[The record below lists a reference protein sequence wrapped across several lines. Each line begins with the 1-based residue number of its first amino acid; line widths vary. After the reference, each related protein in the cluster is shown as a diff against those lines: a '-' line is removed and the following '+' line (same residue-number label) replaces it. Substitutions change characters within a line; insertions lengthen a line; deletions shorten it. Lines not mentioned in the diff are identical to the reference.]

1 MLANHTSIAH
11 LFERMLKQFGRL
23 FEKRAFLDNY
33 KRQPVFADDLEEFES
48 SRDVVRLL
56 TDEYRAAETSDYV
69 SWAAGTDDDVAAA
82 AVEAE
87 FDEPGRGRGG
97 TVGGADSAA
106 DDRMFSGGGGR
117 GGGGAAAAAAA
128 SAGAGAADHDTDD
141 ASFGIGAGADAGWG
155 GDA

>member
-48 SRDVVRLL
+48 ARDVVRLL

-69 SWAAGTDDDVAAA
+69 SWAAGTDDDAAA
-82 AVEAE
+82 AAAEAE
-87 FDEPGRGRGG
+87 FEETGRGRGG
-97 TVGGADSAA
+97 TVGGADGAA
-106 DDRMFSGGGGR
+106 DDRVFDRGSGGA
-117 GGGGAAAAAAA
+117 GAAAAAAA
-128 SAGAGAADHDTDD
+128 ASSGAAASGPDADD

-155 GDA
+155 GDG

>member
-23 FEKRAFLDNY
+23 FDKRAFLDNY

-48 SRDVVRLL
+48 ARDVVRLL

-82 AVEAE
+82 AAETE
-87 FDEPGRGRGG
+87 FDEAGRGRGG
-97 TVGGADSAA
+97 TVGGADGAA
-106 DDRMFSGGGGR
+106 DDRMFDRGSGGGSA
-117 GGGGAAAAAAA
+117 AAAAAAA
-128 SAGAGAADHDTDD
+128 SSGAPAPGPDADD
-141 ASFGIGAGADAGWG
+141 ASFGIGADADAGWG
-155 GDA
+155 GHG